1 MSFEVFLIILCIGL
15 PIYVLYNYKFAVHLT
30 NTYLYRKIGGV
41 AILLSLAIAEYW
53 YFKST
58 AMAII
63 LTCVLAWETFKLLG
77 VVSII
82 AYIVFTK
89 KVDDKERNNYR
100 LFFTNLTVRAFF
112 KSKNPNV
119 YFLKRNGIQLYY
131 DSTSDCFKSMTDSS
145 LDRFKEGM
153 KTEKLDNVSLEN
165 FLVLLYN
172 NQYLSVSSDDLSLL
186 GIDLFDIDKNHF
198 EVLRM
203 FKI

>member
-1 MSFEVFLIILCIGL
+1 MPFESFLIFLCIGIPVYIL
-15 PIYVLYNYKFAVHLT
+15 FNYKFAT
-30 NTYLYRKIGGV
+30 CMNNIYLYRKIGGV

-58 AMAII
+58 AMAIV
-63 LTCVLAWETFKLLG
+63 LTCILLWEVFKMLG

-82 AYIVFTK
+82 GYIVFTK

-100 LFFTNLTVRAFF
+100 LFFTNLHVRAFF

-131 DSTSDCFKSMTDSS
+131 DSNSDCFESMTESS
-145 LDRFKEGM
+145 LERFKEGM

-165 FLVLLYN
+165 FLVLLYD
-172 NQYLSVSSDDLSLL
+172 NQYLSVSSSDLSLL
-186 GIDLFDIDKNHF
+186 DIDLFDIDRSHF
-198 EVLRM
+198 EILRM